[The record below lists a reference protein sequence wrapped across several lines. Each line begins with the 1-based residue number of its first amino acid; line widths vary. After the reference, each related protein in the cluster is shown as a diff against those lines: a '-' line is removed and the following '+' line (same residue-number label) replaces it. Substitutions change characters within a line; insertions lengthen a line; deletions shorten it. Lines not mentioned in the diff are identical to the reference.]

1 MGVVRVQ
8 METPEIM
15 SGLCQVLFEW
25 FYIRRYEKP
34 VSRCL
39 LFSNVKVC
47 FRVENVVLVMDWVI
61 LKHEW
66 NLVPTP

>member
-1 MGVVRVQ
+1 MGIVRLQ
-8 METPEIM
+8 IETPEIM
-15 SGLCQVLFEW
+15 TSSCQVLLEW
-25 FYIRRYEKP
+25 FYIRRANKP

-61 LKHEW
+61 LKDE
-66 NLVPTP
+66 

>member
-1 MGVVRVQ
+1 

-25 FYIRRYEKP
+25 FYIRRDDKP
-34 VSRCL
+34 ASRCL

-47 FRVENVVLVMDWVI
+47 FRVENSALAMDCVS
-61 LKHEW
+61 LRYE
-66 NLVPTP
+66 